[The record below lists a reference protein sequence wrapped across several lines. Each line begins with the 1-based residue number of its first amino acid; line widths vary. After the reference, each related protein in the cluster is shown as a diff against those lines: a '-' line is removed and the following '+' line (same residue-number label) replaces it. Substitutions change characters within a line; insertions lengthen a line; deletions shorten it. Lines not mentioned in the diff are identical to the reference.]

1 MNRFLRRFCLVTL
14 IAWISGC
21 TSQLPREP
29 DADFDPE
36 GGAAGNPANEFG
48 EAEASADFEEAE
60 SLEQLMAREPMAL
73 GVELPEELVI
83 EKKIVGGDQRVRV
96 ADTRARPHSTVATL
110 IVQFPD
116 APKPGLCTGS
126 LIGSDALLT
135 AAHCVYNA
143 KFGGWARSMRV
154 VPGSFPSLAG
164 VTQQPFGS
172 ASAKR
177 GFVPEAYRAAKTF
190 WAREPYD
197 YAVVRIGAGLLGAP
211 GVRAFAAMPSPML
224 GSAITLTG
232 YHGDKCAGSV
242 RCTPGS
248 SSYVMHTSKDSIREL
263 LPTDAARPTLFNHFA
278 DSNGG
283 ASGSPIV
290 SDGDY
295 ANTIF
300 AVHVAGFQDIN
311 AASWNM
317 GVLLT
322 PTSVANIKN
331 WKGQKL

>member
-1 MNRFLRRFCLVTL
+1 MNRSLRRVCAFAIV
-14 IAWISGC
+14 AWASGC
-21 TSQLPREP
+21 TAPLQGEP
-29 DADFDPE
+29 DADFE

-60 SLEQLMAREPMAL
+60 TLEQLMAREPMAL
-73 GVELPEELVI
+73 GVELPEDLVI
-83 EKKIVGGDQRVRV
+83 EKKIVGGDSRVRV
-96 ADTRARPHSTVATL
+96 ADTRARPHSTIATL

-126 LIGSDALLT
+126 LIASDALLT

-154 VPGSFPSLAG
+154 VPGAFPSLAG

-172 ASAKR
+172 ASGKR

-197 YAVVRIGAGLLGAP
+197 YAVVRIGHGLLGAP
-211 GVRAFAAMPSPML
+211 GVRAFAALASPTL
-224 GSAITLTG
+224 GRAITLTG
-232 YHGDKCAGSV
+232 YHGDKCAGGG
-242 RCTPGS
+242 RCVPGS
-248 SSYVMHTSKDSIREL
+248 SSFVMHTSKDSIREL
-263 LPTDAARPTLFNHFA
+263 LPTDAARFTLFNHYA

-300 AVHVAGFQDIN
+300 AVHVAGFHDIN

-317 GVLLT
+317 GILLT
-322 PTSVANIKN
+322 PTSVTNIKS
-331 WKGQKL
+331 WMTHEL